1 MLTAAVAQSG
11 IRLFTSD
18 TLRWAAAVRLM
29 RDRRPDLLLGVW
41 FTERGYSEQVADFLR
56 VMARAGAFSF
66 AGWRHERIEV
76 AAAIAVPD
84 TLADHMDAVR
94 DLAPS
99 LASLRL
105 D

>member
-1 MLTAAVAQSG
+1 M
-11 IRLFTSD
+11 
-18 TLRWAAAVRLM
+18 RWSAAVRLM

-56 VMARAGAFSF
+56 VMARAGVFSF
-66 AGWRHERIEV
+66 TGWRHERIEV
-76 AAAIAVPD
+76 GAAGAVPD
-84 TLADHMDAVR
+84 TLTGHMDAIR
-94 DLAPS
+94 DLASS